1 MKANS
6 GVTTTSLIIYIIA
19 MMIVIG
25 IVATITSFFYTN
37 INNLD
42 ENSKNVSEIT
52 KFNMYF
58 IEEIEKEDNSVIL
71 VQEDKKSIS
80 FSSGNTYTFQDNA
93 IYLNTIRICDNIGN
107 MQIEMQEKEGKTILT
122 VLITIGNKMEYT
134 KVTQYVIKSM

>member
-42 ENSKNVSEIT
+42 ENSKNISEIT
-52 KFNMYF
+52 KFNVYF

-71 VQEDKKSIS
+71 IQDNKKSIS

-93 IYLNTIRICDNIGN
+93 IYLNTIRICDNISN

-122 VLITIGNKMEYT
+122 VLITTGNKMEYT